1 MTMLPRRSKRH
12 SSQSRLFFCCFFAGW
27 LLLSATL
34 PGRAADQPKSGH
46 EILHHLDVVLT
57 WYRATRDKI
66 QATGLPTDAIY
77 QSNMQ
82 TLAAQAVQQAFASA
96 LAQEALEAQASKS
109 AAAQQANPSGTGSRG
124 IDNFSQTLKQT
135 IADLQKQIDQA
146 NQQIASAPRRKVQD
160 LTQQRDRLQGE
171 LNLDTTMYKSVSQ
184 LAAFVDQ
191 NGEGESTGVQ
201 ASILQLQRGVPE
213 LNASST
219 AKTAPVSGSI
229 TALQHSSGL
238 IGDALTLYDQGSTMR
253 QINAVMKQ
261 ITDVESAVTA
271 LRDPL
276 RQQLRAAVKQGRAL
290 AATTNGTQPGQP
302 QPTEADFNA
311 LSTRFNQIAGAEIP
325 LSKEL
330 ILLGQSKTNLQE
342 WHNSIYREY
351 DRILRSVLARVGG
364 IALVIGALFLLSE
377 LWKRAIFRYVSD
389 LRRRRQF
396 LLMRRV
402 VIGFLMGIVIALGFV
417 SELSSLATFA
427 GFITAGLAVGLQ
439 TILLSVAA
447 YFFLMGRY
455 GIRVG
460 DRITIA
466 GVTGEVADVGLVRL
480 YLMELAGTGID
491 VFPTGR
497 LVVFSNAVLF
507 QATTPLFKQIP
518 GTEYAWHEVAFLVN
532 PQADL
537 KVVEGKLLTVVTDVF
552 EKYRSDMERQHGEVE
567 RRIEIHIQAPEPKSL
582 LQYSDAGLEIVV
594 RYPVS
599 LQHLAA
605 VDDQIARTLANL
617 VEQDA
622 VVKAAIAGL
631 PKLRT
636 AVKQ

>member
-1 MTMLPRRSKRH
+1 MLPRRSKRH
-12 SSQSRLFFCCFFAGW
+12 SSHSRLLFSWFLAGC

-34 PGRAADQPKSGH
+34 SGQVAEQSRSGH

-109 AAAQQANPSGTGSRG
+109 AAAQQANPPGTGSHG
-124 IDNFSQTLKQT
+124 IDNFAQTLKQT

-191 NGEGESTGVQ
+191 NGESEGSGVA
-201 ASILQLQRGVPE
+201 ASITQLQRSVPE
-213 LNASST
+213 LSTSST
-219 AKTAPVSGSI
+219 AKTAPVSGNI

-253 QINAVMKQ
+253 QINAVLKQ
-261 ITDVESAVTA
+261 IADVEAAVTA

-276 RQQLRAAVKQGRAL
+276 RQQLRAAVKQGQAL
-290 AATTNGTQPGQP
+290 TAATNATQQGQP
-302 QPTEADFNA
+302 LPTEADFNA

-342 WHNSIYREY
+342 WHNSIDREY

-518 GTEYAWHEVAFLVN
+518 GTEYAWHEVALLVN

-605 VDDQIARTLANL
+605 VDDQIARMLAML

-622 VVKAAIAGL
+622 VVKAAIAGS